1 MVSVSILPKSSASMH
16 ELSLPQEKFIKAII
30 TIIKY
35 RKIETNLDNRL
46 ILKNNDVK

>member
-35 RKIETNLDNRL
+35 LKIEANLANRVTEE
-46 ILKNNDVK
+46 INDVK